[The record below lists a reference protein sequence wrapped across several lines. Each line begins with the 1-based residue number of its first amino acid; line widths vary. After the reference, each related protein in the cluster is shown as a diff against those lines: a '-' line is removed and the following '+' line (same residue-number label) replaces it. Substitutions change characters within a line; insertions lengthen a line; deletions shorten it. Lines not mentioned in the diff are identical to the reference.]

1 LARPVEI
8 REAALASGY
17 TIFDGRALHYR
28 HEAMGNAHFEA
39 LSADRTA
46 LAVTMAGCPVIRA
59 IVLGRF
65 IVKDATFDKRAIP

>member
-39 LSADRTA
+39 LSADQTPSQWPWQ
-46 LAVTMAGCPVIRA
+46 GGPVIRA

-65 IVKDATFDKRAIP
+65 IVKDATLDERAIP